1 MDTVAAAL
9 LLCEAESPLTAEVG
23 LHLHISRLVSMVTKK
38 SCDDTLLQEEVE
50 LQKKKK
56 KNLKMSSQEQYS

>member
-38 SCDDTLLQEEVE
+38 SCDDTLLQKEAD

-56 KNLKMSSQEQYS
+56 ES